1 MAPPALSSYLPLLLR
16 LSLRLRIGA
25 MLVLYPRRQHLMEF
39 KGFIQ
44 SVTLLEVQVF
54 SQLSVY
60 ESAEEGLYSEGADE
74 LETRGASLNLET
86 RASKDG
92 VKFTAAL
99 RSKTS

>member
-1 MAPPALSSYLPLLLR
+1 MLLLPLLLR
-16 LSLRLRIGA
+16 LPLRLRIGA

-54 SQLSVY
+54 SQLGVY
-60 ESAEEGLYSEGADE
+60 ESAEEGLYSEGADG
-74 LETRGASLNLET
+74 LETRGASFNLET

-92 VKFTAAL
+92 VKFTASAL
-99 RSKTS
+99 ANTS

>member
-1 MAPPALSSYLPLLLR
+1 MVVLNPSGQLLVEL
-16 LSLRLRIGA
+16 
-25 MLVLYPRRQHLMEF
+25 H
-39 KGFIQ
+39 GFVQVEGI
-44 SVTLLEVQVF
+44 LEVQVF
-54 SQLSVY
+54 SQSCVY
-60 ESAEEGLYSEGADE
+60 ESAEEGLYSEGADG

>member
-1 MAPPALSSYLPLLLR
+1 MCP
-16 LSLRLRIGA
+16 
-25 MLVLYPRRQHLMEF
+25 MVVLDLGGQMLMEVERL
-39 KGFIQ
+39 IQ
-44 SVTLLEVQVF
+44 SVTLLERQVF

-60 ESAEEGLYSEGADE
+60 ESAEEGLYSEGADG

-99 RSKTS
+99 RSNTS

>member
-1 MAPPALSSYLPLLLR
+1 M
-16 LSLRLRIGA
+16 GT
-25 MLVLYPRRQHLMEF
+25 MLVLYSGDQYLMEVER
-39 KGFIQ
+39 FIQ
-44 SVTLLEVQVF
+44 SETLLELQVF

-60 ESAEEGLYSEGADE
+60 ESAEEGLYSEGTDG

-99 RSKTS
+99 RTSTS

>member
-1 MAPPALSSYLPLLLR
+1 MLLLPLLLG
-16 LSLRLRIGA
+16 LLFCG
-25 MLVLYPRRQHLMEF
+25 LVSSMVVLNPRGQLLVEL
-39 KGFIQ
+39 KGLVQ
-44 SVTLLEVQVF
+44 SVTFLEVQVF

-60 ESAEEGLYSEGADE
+60 ESAEEGIYSEGADG
-74 LETRGASLNLET
+74 LEPRGASLNLET

>member
-1 MAPPALSSYLPLLLR
+1 
-16 LSLRLRIGA
+16 
-25 MLVLYPRRQHLMEF
+25 MLVLYPRRQHLMEI

-99 RSKTS
+99 RSNTS

>member
-1 MAPPALSSYLPLLLR
+1 
-16 LSLRLRIGA
+16 
-25 MLVLYPRRQHLMEF
+25 MLVLYPRRQHLVEVE
-39 KGFIQ
+39 GFIQ

-60 ESAEEGLYSEGADE
+60 ESAEEGLYSEGADG
-74 LETRGASLNLET
+74 LETRGASFNLET

-99 RSKTS
+99 RASTS

>member
-1 MAPPALSSYLPLLLR
+1 MCPMVVLNPRGQLLVEL
-16 LSLRLRIGA
+16 
-25 MLVLYPRRQHLMEF
+25 H
-39 KGFIQ
+39 GFVQVQGI
-44 SVTLLEVQVF
+44 LEVQVF

-60 ESAEEGLYSEGADE
+60 ESAEEGLYSEGADG

-99 RSKTS
+99 RSNTS

>member
-1 MAPPALSSYLPLLLR
+1 MFVFYS
-16 LSLRLRIGA
+16 GD
-25 MLVLYPRRQHLMEF
+25 QHLMELE
-39 KGFIQ
+39 GFIQ
-44 SVTLLEVQVF
+44 SETLLELQVF

-60 ESAEEGLYSEGADE
+60 ESAEEGLYSEGADG

>member
-1 MAPPALSSYLPLLLR
+1 MLILYSSDQYL
-16 LSLRLRIGA
+16 
-25 MLVLYPRRQHLMEF
+25 MDVE
-39 KGFIQ
+39 GFIQ

-60 ESAEEGLYSEGADE
+60 ESAEEGLYSEGADG

-99 RSKTS
+99 RSNTS

>member
-1 MAPPALSSYLPLLLR
+1 
-16 LSLRLRIGA
+16 
-25 MLVLYPRRQHLMEF
+25 MLVLYSGDQYLMEVE
-39 KGFIQ
+39 GFIQ
-44 SVTLLEVQVF
+44 SVTLFELQVF

-60 ESAEEGLYSEGADE
+60 ESAEEGLYSEGADG

-99 RSKTS
+99 RSNTS

>member
-1 MAPPALSSYLPLLLR
+1 MCPMIVFYS
-16 LSLRLRIGA
+16 GD
-25 MLVLYPRRQHLMEF
+25 QHLMEVE
-39 KGFIQ
+39 GFIQ
-44 SVTLLEVQVF
+44 GEALLEVQVF

-60 ESAEEGLYSEGADE
+60 ESAEEGLYSEGADG

-99 RSKTS
+99 RASTS

>member
-1 MAPPALSSYLPLLLR
+1 M
-16 LSLRLRIGA
+16 GT
-25 MLVLYPRRQHLMEF
+25 MLVLYSGDQHLMEVE
-39 KGFIQ
+39 GFIQ
-44 SVTLLEVQVF
+44 GEALLELQVF

-60 ESAEEGLYSEGADE
+60 ESAEEGLYSEGADG

>member
-1 MAPPALSSYLPLLLR
+1 
-16 LSLRLRIGA
+16 
-25 MLVLYPRRQHLMEF
+25 MLVLYSGDQYLMEVERL
-39 KGFIQ
+39 IQ
-44 SVTLLEVQVF
+44 SVTLLERQVF

-60 ESAEEGLYSEGADE
+60 ESAEEGLYSEGADG

>member
-1 MAPPALSSYLPLLLR
+1 MVVGSV
-16 LSLRLRIGA
+16 
-25 MLVLYPRRQHLMEF
+25 LVLYPRRQHLMEL
-39 KGFIQ
+39 KGLVQVQGI
-44 SVTLLEVQVF
+44 LEVQVF

-60 ESAEEGLYSEGADE
+60 ESAEEGLYSEGADG

-86 RASKDG
+86 RASKDD

>member
-1 MAPPALSSYLPLLLR
+1 
-16 LSLRLRIGA
+16 
-25 MLVLYPRRQHLMEF
+25 MLVLYPRRQHFMEVE
-39 KGFIQ
+39 GFIQ

-54 SQLSVY
+54 SQISVY
-60 ESAEEGLYSEGADE
+60 ESAEEGFYSEGADG

-99 RSKTS
+99 RASTS